1 MQRFLFALLCLSPL
15 LLGGLFAAGQAHG
28 QAAAQLSAEVEES
41 QEELSAARARAAEAR
56 SRADALLDKASAA
69 QSEAERTAAER
80 EALSAE
86 VEEAEADLDAA
97 NARIAVLEDKQRGRR
112 ARLSRL
118 QGPMAK
124 LIAALQSYARRP
136 AIFAL
141 TQPKAISDIVHLR
154 AIVQS
159 IGPQIDRRTAAIRT
173 EIARERRFQAQEL
186 VARNALAEA
195 SGTLDERRERL
206 AVTEAGQRAEA
217 GRIAREAEA
226 EQLRAYNLG
235 ERARDIVEAGESR
248 PDAQALATRL
258 AALPPPKMRG
268 AANGAADTWLRPK
281 SVYRL
286 PVNGRLLIGLGEATD
301 FGYRAR
307 GLTIKPAGTP
317 SVVAPAG
324 GKVVFAGRYR
334 SFGDIIIIDHGAG
347 WTTLLTGLNAL
358 TVDVGQM
365 VVMGA
370 AVGSPDPASE
380 GVTVELRRAGRPV
393 DIIALLD

>member
-1 MQRFLFALLCLSPL
+1 MRRLILSLLCLTPL
-15 LLGGLFAAGQAHG
+15 TLGGVMAAGQARG
-28 QAAAQLSAEVEES
+28 QEAVQLRDDLADS
-41 QEELSAARARAAEAR
+41 QEDLTAARARAAEAR
-56 SRADALLDKASAA
+56 SRADALLDQASAA

-86 VEEAEADLDAA
+86 VEEAEADLAAA
-97 NARIAVLEDKQRGRR
+97 NARIAVLEEKQRGRR
-112 ARLSRL
+112 ARLARL
-118 QGPMAK
+118 QGPMVD

-136 AIFAL
+136 AIFSL
-141 TQPKAISDIVHLR
+141 TQPKAIADVVHLR

-159 IGPQIDRRTAAIRT
+159 VGPQIDRRTAAIRT

-195 SGTLDERRERL
+195 SGTLDERRDRL
-206 AVTEAGQRAEA
+206 AATEAGQRAEA
-217 GRIAREAEA
+217 GRIARDAEA

-235 ERARDIVEAGESR
+235 ERARDIVEAGENR
-248 PDAQALATRL
+248 PDAEALATRL
-258 AALPPPKMRG
+258 AALPPPKMR
-268 AANGAADTWLRPK
+268 ANADTWIRPK

-286 PVNGRLLIGLGEATD
+286 PVQGRLLTGLGEATD

-307 GLTIKPAGTP
+307 GLTIKPAGAA

-334 SFGDIIIIDHGAG
+334 SFGEIVIIDHGAG
-347 WTTLLTGLNAL
+347 WTSLLTGLNGL
-358 TVDVGQM
+358 SVDVGQM
-365 VVMGA
+365 VAMGG
-370 AVGSPDPASE
+370 AVGSPDPASA

>member
-1 MQRFLFALLCLSPL
+1 MRRLILAVLCMLPVA
-15 LLGGLFAAGQAHG
+15 LGGVMAAGQARG
-28 QAAAQLSAEVEES
+28 QEAAQLREDFSDS
-41 QEELSAARARAAEAR
+41 QEELTAARARASEAR
-56 SRADALLDKASAA
+56 ARADALLDQASAA
-69 QSEAERTAAER
+69 QSEAERTATER

-86 VEEAEADLDAA
+86 VEEAEADLAAA
-97 NARIAVLEDKQRGRR
+97 NARIAVLEEKQRGRR
-112 ARLSRL
+112 ARLAQL
-118 QGPMAK
+118 QGPMVN

-141 TQPKAISDIVHLR
+141 TQQKGLSDVVHLR

-159 IGPQIDRRTAAIRT
+159 VGPQIDRRTAAIRT

-195 SGTLDERRERL
+195 SGTLDERRDRL
-206 AVTEAGQRAEA
+206 AATEAGQRAEA
-217 GRIAREAEA
+217 GRIARDAEA

-235 ERARDIVEAGESR
+235 ERARDIVEAGENR
-248 PDAQALATRL
+248 PDAEALAARL

-268 AANGAADTWLRPK
+268 NADTWLRPK

-286 PVNGRLLIGLGEATD
+286 PVTGRLLTGLGEATD

-307 GLTIKPAGTP
+307 GLTIKPLGAA

-334 SFGDIIIIDHGAG
+334 SFGEIVIIDHGAG
-347 WTTLLTGLNAL
+347 WTTLLTGLTDL
-358 TVDVGQM
+358 SVDVGQM
-365 VVMGA
+365 VAMGA
-370 AVGSPDPASE
+370 AVGAHDTASA

>member
-1 MQRFLFALLCLSPL
+1 MRRFLFALLCLSPL
-15 LLGGLFAAGQAHG
+15 ALGGLFAANQAS
-28 QAAAQLSAEVEES
+28 AQLAAEVAES
-41 QEELSAARARAAEAR
+41 QEELTAARARAAEAR
-56 SRADALLDKASAA
+56 SRADALLDQASAA
-69 QSEAERTAAER
+69 QNEAERTAAER

-97 NARIAVLEDKQRGRR
+97 NARIAVLEDKQRERR
-112 ARLSRL
+112 ARLARL
-118 QGPMAK
+118 QGPMVN

-159 IGPQIDRRTAAIRT
+159 VGPQIDRRTAAIRT

-195 SGTLDERRERL
+195 RGTLDERRERL
-206 AVTEAGQRAEA
+206 AATEAGQRAEA
-217 GRIAREAEA
+217 GRIARDAEA

-235 ERARDIVEAGESR
+235 ERARDIVEAGENR
-248 PDAQALATRL
+248 PDAEALATRL
-258 AALPPPKMRG
+258 AALPAPKMR
-268 AANGAADTWLRPK
+268 ATADTWLRPK

-286 PVNGRLLIGLGEATD
+286 PVQGRLLTGLGEATD

-307 GLTIKPAGTP
+307 GLTIKPAG
-317 SVVAPAG
+317 SAAVVAPAG

-334 SFGDIIIIDHGAG
+334 SFGEIVIIDHGAG
-347 WTTLLTGLNAL
+347 WTSLLTGLTGLSVN
-358 TVDVGQM
+358 VGQM
-365 VVMGA
+365 VAMGA
-370 AVGSPDPASE
+370 PVGAHDPASA